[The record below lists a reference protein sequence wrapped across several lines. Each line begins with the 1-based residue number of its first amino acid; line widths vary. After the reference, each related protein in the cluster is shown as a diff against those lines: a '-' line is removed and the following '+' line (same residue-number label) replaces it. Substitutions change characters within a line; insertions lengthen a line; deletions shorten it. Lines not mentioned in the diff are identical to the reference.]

1 MKAHLLAFICHLLVL
16 GAVALSVPRISPP
29 PGSVIVRAGTTDTG
43 EYASVQAAA
52 QALPNDNSTRSIFVY
67 PGTYTGQV
75 NITRPGATYVCAPIL
90 RYSDEMSSDG
100 MQIYGYTTD
109 ASSYHNNVVNIVAS
123 GTLTSA
129 GSDDLSGSMRV
140 QSSGVRLYNINVKN
154 TYGPGVQAIALS
166 AYGSRFGA
174 YGCGFYGYQDTLYS
188 NQGTQVYLKS
198 YIEGAVDFIF
208 GRLGQAYF
216 EGNTIAVSGYGCITA
231 SGRQAN
237 NSAIYV
243 FDRNEVVLASDAQ
256 SGISGRIFLG
266 RPWADYARVI
276 FKNTYITAPMNNT
289 MWSIWNP
296 GDERTDNVL
305 FAEYN
310 STGPGIPSNVQRP
323 NFATMLTASQAA
335 QYDITSVVGSG
346 WEQWVDMAYLLDA
359 DVTGFD

>member
-1 MKAHLLAFICHLLVL
+1 MKARLVLAFISSLLVL
-16 GAVALSVPRISPP
+16 DAAVLAVPRTFPP
-29 PGSVIVRAGTTDTG
+29 FGSVVVRAGTATFG

-52 QALPNDNSTRSIFVY
+52 QSLPNDNSTRSIFIY

-75 NITRPGATYVCAPIL
+75 NITRPGVTHV
-90 RYSDEMSSDG
+90 
-100 MQIYGYTTD
+100 YGYTTN
-109 ASSYHNNVVNIVAS
+109 ASSYKNNVVNIVAN

-129 GSDDLSGSMRV
+129 GSDDLSGSLRV

-166 AYGSRFGA
+166 AYGTQFGA

-216 EGNTIAVSGYGCITA
+216 AGNTIAVSGYGCITA
-231 SGRQAN
+231 SGRQTN
-237 NSAIYV
+237 NSAVYV
-243 FDRNEVVLASDAQ
+243 FNGNQIVLAPDAQ
-256 SGISGRIFLG
+256 SDIAGRIFLG

-296 GDERTDNVL
+296 GDERIDHVL

-310 STGPGIPSNVQRP
+310 STGPGIPSDVQRP
-323 NFATMLTASQAA
+323 SFATMLTASQAA
-335 QYDITSVVGSG
+335 QYNITSVVGSG
-346 WEQWVDMAYLLDA
+346 WQQWIDMVYLLDA
-359 DVTGFD
+359 DIAGFS